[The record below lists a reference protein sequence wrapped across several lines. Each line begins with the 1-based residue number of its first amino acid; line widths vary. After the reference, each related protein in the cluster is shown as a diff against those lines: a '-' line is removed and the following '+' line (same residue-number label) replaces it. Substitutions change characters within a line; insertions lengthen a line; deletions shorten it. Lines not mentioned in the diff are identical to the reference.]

1 MKVSPLIVVIPATA
15 TLPFANAVTPEPIE
29 ILPLTVS
36 SPVIAAV
43 PVTASV
49 DPSNVKLPLSSSSP
63 PVPAIT
69 TRLSV
74 KSSIFALAALIPPF
88 ASITPYAV
96 TIPANPALP
105 FPDIVAPVL
114 TVIELLTV

>member
-1 MKVSPLIVVIPATA
+1 M
-15 TLPFANAVTPEPIE
+15 
-29 ILPLTVS
+29 LTVS
-36 SPVIAAV
+36 L

-49 DPSNVKLPLSSSSP
+49 DPSKVKLPLSSISP
-63 PVPAIT
+63 PVPTIT

-88 ASITPYAV
+88 ASITPFAV

-105 FPDIVAPVL
+105 FAYLVPPVL
-114 TVIELLTV
+114 TVI

>member
-1 MKVSPLIVVIPATA
+1 MKVLPLMVVIPATA

-36 SPVIAAV
+36 SPV
-43 PVTASV
+43 TASV

-69 TRLSV
+69 IRLSV

-88 ASITPYAV
+88 ASITPFAV

-105 FPDIVAPVL
+105 FADIVAPVL

>member
-49 DPSNVKLPLSSSSP
+49 ESDQYVKLPYL
-63 PVPAIT
+63 
-69 TRLSV
+69 
-74 KSSIFALAALIPPF
+74 LILHQF
-88 ASITPYAV
+88 QQ
-96 TIPANPALP
+96 
-105 FPDIVAPVL
+105 
-114 TVIELLTV
+114 